1 MAGETV
7 AIGTLVMLIDSNS
20 DMIETVYNFC
30 ESVGLSTMLAEFGL
44 ANTSDEE
51 LMKIVIK
58 VATTEGLRRK

>member
-1 MAGETV
+1 
-7 AIGTLVMLIDSNS
+7 MLIDSNS

-44 ANTSDEE
+44 ANTCDEE

-58 VATTEGLRRK
+58 VANTEGLRRK